1 MSMLRTE
8 GNKSMSK
15 LFLSFGII
23 GILMTPASYAQGLE
37 DSKAA
42 KTMTEDLSEQ
52 KPSQEYKGLFET
64 IASNN
69 YVDLSI
75 MSRLASAVNN
85 EILLDESTKAVLMN
99 NIHKDIISARSKSL
113 TAYLEEVVRNINH
126 FQVNQDSVNT
136 EVMHFIKQMLAS
148 SGPYATIAAINIICP
163 EYEPAAVWLK
173 IYSRIKNL
181 EIDNYN
187 QDLNQRA
194 MSLQKATREIR

>member
-1 MSMLRTE
+1 MLRTE

-113 TAYLEEVVRNINH
+113 IAFIEELEKVARDMNDFVA
-126 FQVNQDSVNT
+126 NQD
-136 EVMHFIKQMLAS
+136 
-148 SGPYATIAAINIICP
+148 
-163 EYEPAAVWLK
+163 
-173 IYSRIKNL
+173 
-181 EIDNYN
+181 
-187 QDLNQRA
+187 
-194 MSLQKATREIR
+194 